1 MTGGAGDSGR
11 APNRVHMSV
20 PAMNRKPP
28 KFPLRFRAPRCK
40 AFLKGDRAEFAGF
53 ALDSATANERRR
65 PSGPQCL
72 HGIHCGRLPH
82 AARIDLDGLN
92 CSHERDSIGP
102 RNTRVGCRDGE
113 GPGEDGLSRGR
124 AVRGLAPRN
133 EQAFPRA
140 CREIK
145 SQPGVLEWDGGIK
158 GHLAAEGHISA
169 SAQLAPQFVIALP
182 GTNGAACSFRHIS
195 SRPW

>member
-1 MTGGAGDSGR
+1 MTGGAGDRGR

-28 KFPLRFRAPRCK
+28 KFPLKFRAPRCK

-72 HGIHCGRLPH
+72 HRNSLWTASARGAHRSGRAQLLTRTGIDWTEKYP
-82 AARIDLDGLN
+82 
-92 CSHERDSIGP
+92 
-102 RNTRVGCRDGE
+102 VGCRDGE

-124 AVRGLAPRN
+124 AVRGLGRATSRL
-133 EQAFPRA
+133 FPELAERSRA
-140 CREIK
+140 
-145 SQPGVLEWDGGIK
+145 SP
-158 GHLAAEGHISA
+158 
-169 SAQLAPQFVIALP
+169 
-182 GTNGAACSFRHIS
+182 ACSNGMEGLKGIWPQKATFPPRRS
-195 SRPW
+195 LRPNS

>member
-1 MTGGAGDSGR
+1 MAKVRAKTAYPEGEPCGGWRR
-11 APNRVHMSV
+11 A
-20 PAMNRKPP
+20 
-28 KFPLRFRAPRCK
+28 
-40 AFLKGDRAEFAGF
+40 
-53 ALDSATANERRR
+53 T
-65 PSGPQCL
+65 
-72 HGIHCGRLPH
+72 
-82 AARIDLDGLN
+82 
-92 CSHERDSIGP
+92 
-102 RNTRVGCRDGE
+102 
-113 GPGEDGLSRGR
+113 SR
-124 AVRGLAPRN
+124 
-133 EQAFPRA
+133 AFPRA